1 MPDDEKNVYRY
12 RILRY
17 APNLI
22 RDEWLNIGVVLE
34 QAAPGDGEAAQPSP
48 PGGPRRAI
56 RVIEDAS
63 EMARVRKLH
72 PAADLDLLRALPS
85 EFEARLAAPADA
97 VGRYLSKLDDSL
109 SNILQLGPQKAVYS
123 DDFDAEL
130 DRLYR
135 EQVALPPRM
144 RSGLV
149 ENARGWI
156 RDKLN
161 DVFRRHRVLK
171 KLETRVPVEEFTQPG
186 DPMRLDYAYQNGR
199 RGYLQSILLGREP
212 AQPKVLSFTA
222 ERIRAR
228 LPQAEFTAI
237 TDSEPQRDNARHQ
250 FVVKLFEQQNIRIV
264 PLNQVEA
271 FAEELRLKL
280 Q

>member
-1 MPDDEKNVYRY
+1 MPEEEKNIYRY

-17 APNLI
+17 APNVV
-22 RDEWLNIGVVLE
+22 RDEWLNVGVLLE
-34 QAAPGDGEAAQPSP
+34 ENAAVESP
-48 PGGPRRAI
+48 APRRAI
-56 RVIEDAS
+56 RFIEDSS

-72 PAADLDLLRALPS
+72 PAADLDLLRALPG

-97 VGRYLSKLDDSL
+97 VGKYLAKLDDSL

-130 DRLYR
+130 DRLYH
-135 EQVALPPRM
+135 EQVALPART
-144 RSGLV
+144 RSGMV

-171 KLETRVPVEEFTQPG
+171 KLETRVPVAEFTQPG
-186 DPMRLDYAYQNGR
+186 DPTRLDYAYQNGK

-212 AQPKVLSFTA
+212 AQPKVLAFTV

-228 LPQAEFTAI
+228 LPEAEFTAI
-237 TDSEPQRDNARHQ
+237 TDSEPQLDNARHQ
-250 FVVKLFEQQNIRIV
+250 FVVKLFEEQHIRVV
-264 PLNQVEA
+264 PLKHVEM